1 MLQNRDDR
9 ELRYERAN
17 RSPTPGDP
25 SLRNQGS
32 DPVENTLNEIIKLES
47 LEQTASER
55 IAERIASFTGSMF
68 FVWLH
73 VVWFSLW
80 IAVNLPSINSRP
92 VDPFPFTFLTMIVS
106 LEAIFLSTFILIAE
120 NRQARLA
127 DRRARVNL
135 QIDMIAEREVT
146 KLMQLVV
153 EIHGHLGIPAGTDPE
168 LENMKQATNIDHL
181 TEAAQTIENHNGD
194 LATEK
199 AIAK

>member
-1 MLQNRDDR
+1 MRHDR
-9 ELRYERAN
+9 EEREVGNERAN
-17 RSPTPGDP
+17 PSPKPSDP
-25 SLRNQGS
+25 SLGNKGS
-32 DPVENTLNEIIKLES
+32 DPVEKTLNEIIKLES
-47 LEQTASER
+47 VEKTASER

-73 VVWFSLW
+73 VIWFSLW
-80 IAVNLPSINSRP
+80 ICLNLETVRSHP

-120 NRQARLA
+120 NHQARLA

-146 KLMQLVV
+146 KLMHLVV
-153 EIHGHLGIPAGTDPE
+153 EIHGHLGIHAETDPE

-181 TEAAQTIENHNGD
+181 TETAQTIENRNSD
-194 LATEK
+194 LAD
-199 AIAK
+199 